1 MATRPTPGSFGNS
14 LTSNTPLAAGSV
26 STPPAIGSVNQN
38 PLEKN
43 ASSFSFTSTNAV
55 QSPVSGSQTPVFQS
69 AESKPTYHS
78 QSFTPST
85 ASESPT
91 TNPPLST
98 QPSSSA
104 NTTDSQSPAVAS
116 AESTPS
122 NAPQATSNTTI
133 PSTST
138 PTGNNPRGPPTQPR
152 PTQPH
157 GQQSF
162 GTRQHHQGPRNN
174 PVPQSIDGD
183 FDFAEMNAKFSKT
196 DIAKEIASE
205 EGAPLPPSTGE
216 SVIPKKPK
224 ETFYDRKSSFFDNIS
239 STTKERIEGVEER
252 PRRGDE
258 RRLNVETFGSDYVY
272 KNSRGGYRGNRRG
285 GPSGGYRGNRNSYGN
300 GGYNGNNSYRGGN
313 NGGYYGNS
321 GNSGYRRNNG
331 GDSFENSS

>member
-205 EGAPLPPSTGE
+205 EGALCLHPLGNPSFPKSPKRPFTTESPPSLTTFPPP
-216 SVIPKKPK
+216 PK
-224 ETFYDRKSSFFDNIS
+224 
-239 STTKERIEGVEER
+239 
-252 PRRGDE
+252 
-258 RRLNVETFGSDYVY
+258 NVL
-272 KNSRGGYRGNRRG
+272 KA
-285 GPSGGYRGNRNSYGN
+285 
-300 GGYNGNNSYRGGN
+300 
-313 NGGYYGNS
+313 
-321 GNSGYRRNNG
+321 
-331 GDSFENSS
+331 